1 MTVLEVIMM
10 MIMIMIPIV
19 VTLVG
24 IVTDAKSREYVNAPL
39 AIVVTLVGMI
49 ILVVGQYA
57 YW

>member
-1 MTVLEVIMM
+1 MMM
-10 MIMIMIPIV
+10 MIVMEIPIV

-39 AIVVTLVGMI
+39 AIVVTLVGMM
-49 ILVVGQYA
+49 ILVVVQYA